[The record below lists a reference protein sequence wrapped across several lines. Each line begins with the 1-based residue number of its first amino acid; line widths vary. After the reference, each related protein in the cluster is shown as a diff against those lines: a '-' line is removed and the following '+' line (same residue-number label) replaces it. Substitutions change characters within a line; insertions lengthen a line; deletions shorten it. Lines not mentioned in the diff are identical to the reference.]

1 MSSTTDIDTD
11 YDYDLCETEN
21 IDYKIF
27 KLNSILMD
35 PEIIPLF
42 LKKKKL
48 NSTIDIKI
56 NNAPNK
62 NKIVYV
68 NYK

>member
-1 MSSTTDIDTD
+1 MSLTTDIDTD
-11 YDYDLCETEN
+11 YDYDLCNTEN
-21 IDYKIF
+21 IDNKIF

-42 LKKKKL
+42 FKKKNKPVL
-48 NSTIDIKI
+48 NK
-56 NNAPNK
+56 K

>member
-1 MSSTTDIDTD
+1 MSLTTDIDTD

-21 IDYKIF
+21 INSKIF

-35 PEIIPLF
+35 PEFIPLYF
-42 LKKKKL
+42 KNNKKKT
-48 NSTIDIKI
+48 TI
-56 NNAPNK
+56 NK
-62 NKIVYV
+62 KRNKIVYV

>member
-27 KLNSILMD
+27 KLNSMLMD

-42 LKKKKL
+42 LKKKI

-56 NNAPNK
+56 NKPTNK